1 MENQRTFCKHQQKL
15 SKTNETGTETA
26 PAPAPISLI
35 LPATALQMRHEQPK
49 GPELGIAV
57 LKSVS
62 YDLELT

>member
-1 MENQRTFCKHQQKL
+1 MKTLKKEKL
-15 SKTNETGTETA
+15 KKTSNINETGTETA

-57 LKSVS
+57 LKSMS
-62 YDLELT
+62 YDLEHT